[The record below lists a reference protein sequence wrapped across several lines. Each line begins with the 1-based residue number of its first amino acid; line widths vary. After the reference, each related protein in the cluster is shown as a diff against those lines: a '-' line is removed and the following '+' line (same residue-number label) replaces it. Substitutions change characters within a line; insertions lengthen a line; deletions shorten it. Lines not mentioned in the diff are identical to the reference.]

1 MDEYI
6 KIMKEDYSLLGN
18 VILQSRGNM
27 ALDKFAMKCG
37 YSPRVFQ
44 GYIRNEK
51 TRKHNDWRG
60 VKRLADALA
69 DNSDPAS
76 GITRDS
82 VYASLGM
89 IRKDYAIA
97 AHRHFLKQTCLNVAE
112 KANDKQI
119 YEVKKRLY
127 TIYKEKT
134 LVRMLSIFHKDAVE
148 DYGVKTQELLQYLKD
163 PSMENVPLI
172 DERIQKLH
180 TVLVDLLCDY

>member
-112 KANDKQI
+112 KANDKQFDYAAAYNKI
-119 YEVKKRLY
+119 ENSM
-127 TIYKEKT
+127 TEKEKEDEKFLNVRDMSDMFYGCGSLKYIDVSKWDVSNLRT
-134 LVRMLSIFHKDAVE
+134 ADHMFCQCISLENLV
-148 DYGVKTQELLQYLKD
+148 
-163 PSMENVPLI
+163 
-172 DERIQKLH
+172 
-180 TVLVDLLCDY
+180 

>member
-60 VKRLADALA
+60 VKRLADA
-69 DNSDPAS
+69 SIPS
-76 GITRDS
+76 
-82 VYASLGM
+82 
-89 IRKDYAIA
+89 
-97 AHRHFLKQTCLNVAE
+97 HFV
-112 KANDKQI
+112 
-119 YEVKKRLY
+119 
-127 TIYKEKT
+127 
-134 LVRMLSIFHKDAVE
+134 
-148 DYGVKTQELLQYLKD
+148 LLQSLSWWSIC
-163 PSMENVPLI
+163 PENRQP
-172 DERIQKLH
+172 ERVCRFESCLQRWNLF
-180 TVLVDLLCDY
+180 DY

>member
-76 GITRDS
+76 GITRDKVKVLITFLSGFRYS
-82 VYASLGM
+82 VLKFQGKR
-89 IRKDYAIA
+89 IR
-97 AHRHFLKQTCLNVAE
+97 
-112 KANDKQI
+112 
-119 YEVKKRLY
+119 
-127 TIYKEKT
+127 
-134 LVRMLSIFHKDAVE
+134 
-148 DYGVKTQELLQYLKD
+148 
-163 PSMENVPLI
+163 
-172 DERIQKLH
+172 
-180 TVLVDLLCDY
+180 

>member
-60 VKRLADALA
+60 VKRLADALQITVIR
-69 DNSDPAS
+69 PAES
-76 GITRDS
+76 
-82 VYASLGM
+82 
-89 IRKDYAIA
+89 
-97 AHRHFLKQTCLNVAE
+97 
-112 KANDKQI
+112 
-119 YEVKKRLY
+119 
-127 TIYKEKT
+127 
-134 LVRMLSIFHKDAVE
+134 
-148 DYGVKTQELLQYLKD
+148 QEIPY
-163 PSMENVPLI
+163 MHPL
-172 DERIQKLH
+172 E
-180 TVLVDLLCDY
+180 

>member
-1 MDEYI
+1 MDEYL
-6 KIMKEDYSLLGN
+6 KIMEEDYSLLGN

-69 DNSDPAS
+69 DNGDPAS
-76 GITRDS
+76 GITRDA

-89 IRKDYAIA
+89 IKKDYAIA
-97 AHRHFLKQTCLNVAE
+97 AHRHFLKQTCLN
-112 KANDKQI
+112 Q
-119 YEVKKRLY
+119 
-127 TIYKEKT
+127 
-134 LVRMLSIFHKDAVE
+134 
-148 DYGVKTQELLQYLKD
+148 
-163 PSMENVPLI
+163 
-172 DERIQKLH
+172 
-180 TVLVDLLCDY
+180 

>member
-1 MDEYI
+1 MDEYV

-51 TRKHNDWRG
+51 TKKYNDWRG

-69 DNSDPAS
+69 DNGDPAS
-76 GITRDS
+76 GITRDA

-89 IRKDYAIA
+89 IKGLCHSCSPA
-97 AHRHFLKQTCLNVAE
+97 FPE
-112 KANDKQI
+112 ANLFKCRR
-119 YEVKKRLY
+119 ENKR
-127 TIYKEKT
+127 
-134 LVRMLSIFHKDAVE
+134 
-148 DYGVKTQELLQYLKD
+148 
-163 PSMENVPLI
+163 
-172 DERIQKLH
+172 
-180 TVLVDLLCDY
+180 